1 MNNLILDSSWTL
13 FLDRDG
19 VINKEK
25 EGDYIRNLD
34 EFEFLPGALAS
45 LLKITPFF
53 VRSIVVTNQRG
64 IGKGLMHRE
73 DLESIHA
80 YLQTQVA
87 TGGGKLD
94 ALFFAPDLDTNAS
107 NRKPNPGMAL
117 QAKASF
123 PEIEFDKSIMVGN
136 RLSDMEF
143 GRNCGMTTVY
153 LYTTHPLENGTQ
165 HPLIDYY
172 LADLPAFEQL
182 VLKSFTN
189 DSLQPE

>member
-34 EFEFLPGALAS
+34 EFEFLPGALYS
-45 LLKITPFF
+45 LQQITPRFL
-53 VRSIVVTNQRG
+53 RSVVVTNQRG
-64 IGKGLMHRE
+64 IGKGLMQTH
-73 DLESIHA
+73 DLVSIHN
-80 YLQTQVA
+80 YLQHQVEA
-87 TGGGKLD
+87 GGGQLD
-94 ALFFAPDLDTNAS
+94 VLLYAPDLDADAP
-107 NRKPNPGMAL
+107 NRKPNPGMAW
-117 QAKASF
+117 QAKQLF
-123 PEIEFDKSIMVGN
+123 PEIDFNKSIMVGN

-153 LYTTHPLENGTQ
+153 LYTTHPLENGIQ